1 MALAVGRLIDF
12 SLICPEPPNTGGVV
26 VIDPFSSG
34 ANLAAMVIKMGYKL
48 IICFSE
54 NNSPVAALS
63 TGSNIST
70 SYIVHHDS
78 MARNQTS
85 EIENTISKIKD
96 FKIPILVK

>member
-48 IICFSE
+48 II
-54 NNSPVAALS
+54 
-63 TGSNIST
+63 
-70 SYIVHHDS
+70 
-78 MARNQTS
+78 
-85 EIENTISKIKD
+85 
-96 FKIPILVK
+96 